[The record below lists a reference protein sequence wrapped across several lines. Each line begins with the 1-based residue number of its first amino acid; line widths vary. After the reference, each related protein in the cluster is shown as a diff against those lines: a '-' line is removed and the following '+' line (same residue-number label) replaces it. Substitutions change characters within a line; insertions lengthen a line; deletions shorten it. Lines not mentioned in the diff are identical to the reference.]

1 MTNDLLLAIS
11 SKLERLYNRSLSSEV
26 NLSKENMTLKNELS
40 ELKLEVS
47 KTNEILN
54 KIYEEIRK

>member
-40 ELKLEVS
+40 DLKFEIS